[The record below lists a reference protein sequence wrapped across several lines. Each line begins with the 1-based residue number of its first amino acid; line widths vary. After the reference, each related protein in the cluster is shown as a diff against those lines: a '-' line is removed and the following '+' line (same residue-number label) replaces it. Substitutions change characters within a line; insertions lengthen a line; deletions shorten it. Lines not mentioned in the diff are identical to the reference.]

1 MEHTFN
7 LRQISKKKK
16 RKKKEKKN
24 RKKGRKE
31 GRKKEREKK
40 KERYF
45 PKKKKRRNQSG
56 QLWHMPLIAALGKQR
71 QTD

>member
-1 MEHTFN
+1 MWSTPLTLGKF
-7 LRQISKKKK
+7 LKKKK

-45 PKKKKRRNQSG
+45 PKKKKEEISPGSG
-56 QLWHMPLIAALGKQR
+56 GTCL
-71 QTD
+71 